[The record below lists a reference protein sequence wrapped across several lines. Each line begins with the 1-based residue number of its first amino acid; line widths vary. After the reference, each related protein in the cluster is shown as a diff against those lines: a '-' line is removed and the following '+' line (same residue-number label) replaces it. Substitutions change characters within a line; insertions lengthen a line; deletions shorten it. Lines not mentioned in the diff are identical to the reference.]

1 VPFPESLGSGAV
13 VVVEDVS
20 VDVVAEES
28 GAGSSAKATVAL
40 ANERPVQATNEST
53 SLRSMFPSI
62 LDQSQWRSKIDGI
75 GAAGAITAPS
85 GRRRNRRAYRSSA
98 ASLQIGRVVP
108 LQRAAVAH
116 TGTTGNS
123 EPDRCSRLAL
133 VGRNGSARS
142 RQLGRLRCAH
152 KLRMLRVCPRR
163 RRGGHPGQS
172 EMRSRLGPARVAK
185 EAEEKRLIQERQA
198 EEAGK
203 ADAAHAQ
210 LEASQS
216 EAPPYI
222 ADKFK
227 RAFERGRSTWLNAQ

>member
-1 VPFPESLGSGAV
+1 MSAFGGKRKPNREQFTSPCPPPEWNHRPRCTPGF
-13 VVVEDVS
+13 VS
-20 VDVVAEES
+20 TDRLLTR
-28 GAGSSAKATVAL
+28 SAPQLLIVGQECA
-40 ANERPVQATNEST
+40 
-53 SLRSMFPSI
+53 
-62 LDQSQWRSKIDGI
+62 QWRSKIDGI

-85 GRRRNRRAYRSSA
+85 GRRRNRRVYRSSA

-108 LQRAAVAH
+108 PQRAAVAH
-116 TGTTGNS
+116 TGTTGNA

-185 EAEEKRLIQERQA
+185 EAEEKRLI
-198 EEAGK
+198 
-203 ADAAHAQ
+203 
-210 LEASQS
+210 
-216 EAPPYI
+216 
-222 ADKFK
+222 
-227 RAFERGRSTWLNAQ
+227 